1 MTTPVRL
8 GQPVEI
14 NFPRTTVMAKE
25 KGAFARIKGGK
36 VVRVERNNVLRD
48 TSIGLAVQFN

>member
-1 MTTPVRL
+1 
-8 GQPVEI
+8 
-14 NFPRTTVMAKE
+14 MAKE